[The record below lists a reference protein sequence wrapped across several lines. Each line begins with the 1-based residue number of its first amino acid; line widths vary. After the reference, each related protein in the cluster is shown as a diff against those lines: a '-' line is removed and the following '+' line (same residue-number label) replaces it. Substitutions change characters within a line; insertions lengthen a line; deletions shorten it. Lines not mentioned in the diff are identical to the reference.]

1 MSVLPISKRRCG
13 VCGLADHAESDC
25 PIVVAGEA
33 VVKDGRCCGCEHWTR
48 NEDDVM
54 GECSCEKMVYGPVAR
69 PASRDV
75 LVYFSIYTSP
85 VFVLTGDWFG
95 CVHWSRRGNE

>member
-54 GECSCEKMVYGPVAR
+54 GECSCEKMIYDPLGLSGV
-69 PASRDV
+69 RDA
-75 LVYFSIYTSP
+75 LVYMDHSGAGARIM
-85 VFVLTGDWFG
+85 TGDWFG
-95 CVHWSRRGNE
+95 CVHWRERS